1 MNGIRCNSYTYD
13 AYRPLVLEAQAW
25 YRSFGLKLLLSG
37 LILGALSTAALW
49 YGGV

>member
-1 MNGIRCNSYTYD
+1 MSNYSVAQC
-13 AYRPLVLEAQAW
+13 RPLVIEAQAW